1 MDQIDNV
8 ERLEDVLLQHIRTSG
23 MKKSRET
30 SLIDEVLELRR
41 VRRRAL
47 SQIAADIDKLQL
59 DNDEIIRQ
67 SKGIA
72 RSAVIHEKEIEIKV
86 HNEVKR
92 IEQEYREKFSEF
104 AARRDGSIK
113 EFIAKIKQKYENQL
127 VLLEN
132 KLADI
137 TSEYQNALGDAAIEA
152 RKREMMD
159 LQNKLEQQSHKLLRY
174 KEAVVHLSEKERE
187 LDAIVVKQRDEIGQ
201 LKEEILFSTKRVE
214 DLESSVK
221 HLTEKGVQYQRTML
235 EKMEVQGRDYSDKI
249 ALLESKIGSC
259 LIENETLR
267 AQKKEAEELHASEM
281 QIVDAKIRKALS
293 LKEASISDLE
303 RKLKLSERKVMDAE
317 HLIEDLNAGISAVST
332 RL

>member
-1 MDQIDNV
+1 MDQIDNI

-72 RSAVIHEKEIEIKV
+72 RSAVIHEKEIEVKV

-92 IEQEYREKFSEF
+92 LEQEYREKFSEF

-113 EFIAKIKQKYENQL
+113 EFIAKIKHKYENQL
-127 VLLEN
+127 VVLEN

-137 TSEYQNALGDAAIEA
+137 TAEYQNALGDAAIEA

-159 LQNKLEQQSHKLLRY
+159 LQNKLEQQSHKLLR
-174 KEAVVHLSEKERE
+174 
-187 LDAIVVKQRDEIGQ
+187 
-201 LKEEILFSTKRVE
+201 
-214 DLESSVK
+214 
-221 HLTEKGVQYQRTML
+221 
-235 EKMEVQGRDYSDKI
+235 
-249 ALLESKIGSC
+249 
-259 LIENETLR
+259 
-267 AQKKEAEELHASEM
+267 
-281 QIVDAKIRKALS
+281 
-293 LKEASISDLE
+293 
-303 RKLKLSERKVMDAE
+303 
-317 HLIEDLNAGISAVST
+317 
-332 RL
+332 